1 MKSARDEIQS
11 LLDIIERNHDPKDRG
26 GSRWRYGYA
35 DGLRQAIKII
45 DLHEKRRKEGKEE

>member
-11 LLDIIERNHDPKDRG
+11 LLDIIERGHNPKDKN

-45 DLHEKRRKEGKEE
+45 DLHEKRRKEGNEE